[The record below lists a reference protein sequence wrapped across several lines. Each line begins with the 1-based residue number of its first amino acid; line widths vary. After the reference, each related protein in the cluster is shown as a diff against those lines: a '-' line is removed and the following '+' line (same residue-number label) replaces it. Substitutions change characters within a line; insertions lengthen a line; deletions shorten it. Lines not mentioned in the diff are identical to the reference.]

1 MHKINDG
8 IFYNLNKKK
17 HLRANVHLE
26 TVVLYKIHQ
35 IQIFFVCVAVEAK
48 TSISRRKIFLKS
60 LVKTCAENFL
70 VNQIEILLLLSFVL
84 HLKGTKD

>member
-1 MHKINDG
+1 MTTT
-8 IFYNLNKKK
+8 L
-17 HLRANVHLE
+17 
-26 TVVLYKIHQ
+26 VVLYKIHQ
-35 IQIFFVCVAVEAK
+35 IQIFFVCVAVETK

-70 VNQIEILLLLSFVL
+70 VNQIEILLLSFVL